1 MWASFSTY
9 GNFKI
14 FITNVKRLH
23 IVIGFGCENVKMK
36 SFSYPNFSYLSNSVL
51 ETEKCC
57 EPVLI
62 LFPVESS
69 PSEYDPPSPNNN
81 GSIEPSRVLLLARRD
96 VDPLPEWVDPSIPDA
111 KECGTLFLLCRLL
124 MEMCSDIALLA
135 CNERIK

>member
-1 MWASFSTY
+1 
-9 GNFKI
+9 
-14 FITNVKRLH
+14 
-23 IVIGFGCENVKMK
+23 MK

-124 MEMCSDIALLA
+124 MDMCSDIALLA